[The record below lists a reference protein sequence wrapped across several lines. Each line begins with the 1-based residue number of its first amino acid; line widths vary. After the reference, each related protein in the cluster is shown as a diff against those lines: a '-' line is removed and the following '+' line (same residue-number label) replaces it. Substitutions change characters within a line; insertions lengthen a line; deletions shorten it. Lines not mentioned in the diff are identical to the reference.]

1 MTCHATACDPL
12 RSARNHRY
20 AEGSADPL
28 SVLFYIIF
36 NKFAGLQLYLIRIPC
51 MRCMRVAPGIEA

>member
-1 MTCHATACDPL
+1 MTGYDRL

-36 NKFAGLQLYLIRIPC
+36 NKFADPKLYLIRIQR
-51 MRCMRVAPGIEA
+51 MRCARVAPGIDA

>member
-1 MTCHATACDPL
+1 MTCHATACDRL

-36 NKFAGLQLYLIRIPC
+36 NKFADPKLYLIRIA
-51 MRCMRVAPGIEA
+51 RFGSVRSAAGFDA